1 MNVFMKKYLL
11 LLIFAVVLQNA
22 IAQISIQP
30 ILPLAGMVQK
40 NNLWNI
46 ATINTSGET
55 FTCRVELTLRDRA
68 SGLEV
73 LTATTGQFQ
82 LSAGAKQL
90 NASILAPLQ
99 YNYISTTSANRRDDF
114 IPIGNYMA
122 CYRLTVLGKSF
133 LAEECAAFDVE
144 PLSPPMLITPV
155 DSAVLAVAPSQ
166 FSWIPPAPMN
176 LFSRLDYEVMI
187 TEIQPGQKAEE
198 AMQQNLPF
206 YTEPNVPVNN
216 LTYTGAAA
224 NFEKD
229 KWYAWQVIAKDD
241 RNYAGKSEVWVFQ
254 LKENTTTK
262 IEFGSSFSKMK
273 VNNNELAVAQDAVLK
288 VLYRN
293 EITDEKVDIKIIDLT
308 STKSDKK
315 VISFSTKLISG
326 DNYIE
331 KNLKGIMKPDEKK
344 VYMAQLTNS
353 RREIFTIRF
362 VVKNTDKK

>member
-1 MNVFMKKYLL
+1 MKKYLL
-11 LLIFAVVLQNA
+11 LLLFSVMLKEA
-22 IAQISIQP
+22 IAQVSIQP

-46 ATINTSGET
+46 AVINTSSNNYND
-55 FTCRVELTLRDRA
+55 CRIELTLRDRA

-73 LTATTGQFQ
+73 ITATTGLFQ

-90 NASILAPLQ
+90 NTSFLMPIQ
-99 YNYISTTSANRRDDF
+99 YNYFSSTVTNRTDDF
-114 IPIGNYMA
+114 IPIGNYTA
-122 CYRLTVLGKSF
+122 CYRLTINSKVLV
-133 LAEECAAFDVE
+133 AEECVAFDVE
-144 PLSPPMLITPV
+144 PLSPPMLIIPA
-155 DSAVLAVAPSQ
+155 DSAVLEVAPSQ
-166 FSWIPPAPMN
+166 FTWIPPAPLN

-206 YTEPNVPVNN
+206 YTEPNIPVNN
-216 LTYTGAAA
+216 LAYTGAAA

-254 LKENTTTK
+254 VKENTIPK
-262 IEFGSSFSKMK
+262 IELGSSFSKMK
-273 VNNNELAVAQDAVLK
+273 MNNNELAVAQDGVLK

-293 EITDEKVDIKIIDLT
+293 EIADTKVDIKIVDLT
-308 STKSDKK
+308 NTKTDKK
-315 VISFSTKLISG
+315 PNAFAAKLISG

-331 KNLKGIMKPDEKK
+331 RNLKGIIKLDEKK
-344 VYMAQLTNS
+344 VYMAELTNS
-353 RREIFTIRF
+353 RGEIFTIRF
-362 VVKNTDKK
+362 VVKYTDKK

>member
-1 MNVFMKKYLL
+1 MKKYLL
-11 LLIFAVVLQNA
+11 LLVFAVALQNA

-30 ILPLAGMVQK
+30 ILPLAGIVQK

-46 ATINTSGET
+46 AVINTSGET
-55 FTCRVELTLRDRA
+55 FECRIELTLRDCA

-82 LSAGAKQL
+82 LRVGAKQL
-90 NASILAPLQ
+90 NAAFLAPLQ

-122 CYRLTVLGKSF
+122 CYRLTAFGKSLF
-133 LAEECAAFDVE
+133 TEECVAFDVE
-144 PLSPPMLITPV
+144 PLSPPMLINPA
-155 DSAVLAVAPSQ
+155 DSSVLKVAPSQ

-176 LFSRLDYEVMI
+176 LFSRLDYEVVI
-187 TEIQPGQKAEE
+187 AEIQPGQKAGE
-198 AMQQNLPF
+198 AIQQNLPF
-206 YTEPNVPVNN
+206 YTESNLTINN
-216 LTYTGAAA
+216 LTYTGAAS

-254 LKENTTTK
+254 VKENTTTK
-262 IEFGSSFSKMK
+262 IELGSSFSKMK
-273 VNNNELAVAQDAVLK
+273 MNNNELAVAQDGVLK

-293 EITDEKVDIKIIDLT
+293 EIADEKVDIKIVDLT
-308 STKSDKK
+308 NTKTDNKPNY
-315 VISFSTKLISG
+315 FSTKLIVG

-331 KNLKGIMKPDEKK
+331 RNLKGVIKLDDKK

-353 RREIFTIRF
+353 RGEIFTIRF
-362 VVKNTDKK
+362 VVKYTDKK